1 MMRSRPYRSHCTLVR
16 MDYSGQYG
24 TVLIRTSA
32 VPPVT
37 ETSHGSGTQA
47 IGSDAC
53 LPPNV
58 RPREYLRGGCL
69 RASAAARRGY
79 EEVRT
84 RPRLRLLGG
93 LLPRDPERYAL
104 GLRGRPGP

>member
-32 VPPVT
+32 VPAVT

-47 IGSDAC
+47 IGTDVC

-58 RPREYLRGGCL
+58 RPREYLRVGWL
-69 RASAAARRGY
+69 RASAAGRCGH
-79 EEVRT
+79 EEART
-84 RPRLRLLGG
+84 RHRSLVLR
-93 LLPRDPERYAL
+93 RVVRREHDRV
-104 GLRGRPGP
+104 